1 MRVIHEDGR
10 AGTTP
15 SVDHWRFPNK
25 QLVTFDDEPAL
36 WGKPWKSQ
44 LRPLGPI
51 EDELRRRGSEIPF
64 SEMSSLVV
72 FDAVWGASDRLF
84 GDGPLPSDAVTWRA
98 ECLSEAIEACERI
111 YQQTGVVL

>member
-1 MRVIHEDGR
+1 LDWIDRFAFRGVRFDADSGGNYEWFY
-10 AGTTP
+10 GT
-15 SVDHWRFPNK
+15 
-25 QLVTFDDEPAL
+25 
-36 WGKPWKSQ
+36 Q

-111 YQQTGVVL
+111 YQQTGAVL